1 MVKNNMSR
9 HMFIIV
15 MIMMVISIFATTRR
29 ESYNPWFPWNWF
41 KKSPPRPIKP
51 TRPRE
56 PPRPIKPFRP
66 IKPIRPREPPRL
78 IEPIR
83 TIKPIRP
90 IKPFRPIDPRL
101 ALIPEYR
108 MGPPD
113 LNEMVFL
120 NRPAQPI
127 SEGARAR
134 MQSR

>member
-51 TRPRE
+51 
-56 PPRPIKPFRP
+56 
-66 IKPIRPREPPRL
+66 IRPREPPRL

-83 TIKPIRP
+83 T

-113 LNEMVFL
+113 PRERFFL

>member
-51 TRPRE
+51 I
-56 PPRPIKPFRP
+56 RPI
-66 IKPIRPREPPRL
+66 E
-78 IEPIR
+78 
-83 TIKPIRP
+83 PIRP

-113 LNEMVFL
+113 PRERFFL